1 MVDCKEEDGLT
12 DGEMY
17 PLHSLDI
24 KSRVL
29 NPSENDSYMY
39 DLVAVVHYIS
49 GAKYGESG
57 HYRTT
62 IPLDKT
68 CSNWC
73 MLDDIDT
80 YMISGKVLSNW
91 KSSRL
96 LFYRRN
102 EGYIVPSQ
110 ILNTLTAVQHPRL
123 FWYLSAPTSTQL
135 SNVNNNIA
143 INRAHTSLF
152 YLKDE
157 CSLYHTCCSDSLAI
171 HVLTTCHS
179 ISNGSHEIPRSAC
192 SVYLEVEKLISKFKE
207 ENSEILTEEN
217 DIKRFIEI
225 VPSVSPGSMVWI
237 ANSDDKFMKCIQY
250 RKSED
255 EYSNFDILIE
265 NNQTIKIIYTNM
277 LTNDIYEGYCALA
290 FALRKKSY
298 LEWRIIEGTAQM
310 ES

>member
-1 MVDCKEEDGLT
+1 MT
-12 DGEMY
+12 DGKLY

-39 DLVAVVHYIS
+39 DLVSVVHYIS
-49 GAKYGESG
+49 DAEYGKSG

-68 CSNWC
+68 CSTWC
-73 MLDDIDT
+73 MLDDINT
-80 YMISGKVLSNW
+80 YMISGKVLANW
-91 KSSRL
+91 KSARL

-102 EGYIVPSQ
+102 EGYVLPSQ
-110 ILNTLTAVQHPRL
+110 ILNTFTAVQHPRL
-123 FWYLSAPTSTQL
+123 CWYLSAPTSTQL

-157 CSLYHTCCSDSLAI
+157 CSLYHTCCSDSLAL
-171 HVLTTCHS
+171 HVLTACHS
-179 ISNGSHEIPRSAC
+179 IYNESHKIPRSAC

-207 ENSEILTEEN
+207 ENPVEKLTEDKN
-217 DIKRFIEI
+217 IKRFIEI
-225 VPSVSPGSMVWI
+225 VPSVSPGSMVWV
-237 ANSDDKFMKCIQY
+237 ANSDDKFMECIQH

-255 EYSNFDILIE
+255 EYFNLDILIE
-265 NNQTIKIIYTNM
+265 DNQTIKIIYTNI

-290 FALRKKSY
+290 LALRKNSY
-298 LEWRIIEGTAQM
+298 LEWRIIEGTQLN
-310 ES
+310 

>member
-1 MVDCKEEDGLT
+1 MSNCKEVELT
-12 DGEMY
+12 DGELY

-29 NPSENDSYMY
+29 HASEDESYMY
-39 DLVAVVHYIS
+39 DLVSVVHYIS
-49 GAKYGESG
+49 GPKYGRSG

-68 CSNWC
+68 CSTWC
-73 MLDDIDT
+73 MLDDINT
-80 YMISGKVLSNW
+80 YMISGKVLANW

-102 EGYIVPSQ
+102 EGYVLPSQ
-110 ILNTLTAVQHPRL
+110 ILNTLIAVQHPRL
-123 FWYLSAPTSTQL
+123 CWYLSAPTSTQL

-152 YLKDE
+152 YSKDE

-171 HVLTTCHS
+171 HVLTACHS
-179 ISNGSHEIPRSAC
+179 IYNGSHIPRSAC

-207 ENSEILTEEN
+207 TNPVTKLTE
-217 DIKRFIEI
+217 DYSIQRFIEI
-225 VPSVSPGSMVWI
+225 VSSVSPGSMVWI
-237 ANSDDKFMKCIQY
+237 ANSDDKFMECIQH

-255 EYSNFDILIE
+255 EYSNLDILIE
-265 NNQTIKIIYTNM
+265 NNQTIKIIYTNI

-290 FALRKKSY
+290 FALRKNRY
-298 LEWRIIEGTAQM
+298 LEWRIIEGTQLK
-310 ES
+310 